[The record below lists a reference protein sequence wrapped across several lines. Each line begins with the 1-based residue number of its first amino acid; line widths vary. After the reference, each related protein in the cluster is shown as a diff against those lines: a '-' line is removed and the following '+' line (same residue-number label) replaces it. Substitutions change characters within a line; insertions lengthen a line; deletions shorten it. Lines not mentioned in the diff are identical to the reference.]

1 MGRILHLGRDTCL
14 WFLKGSRL
22 IRPRLF
28 CASVTKN
35 NGTSSNSS
43 INSNNSSIRDCD
55 AYREL
60 EKLDFMTAAKI
71 LFTTP
76 PKKKKFGLDFHLV
89 QLFFACMP
97 SLAVYLVAQYARY
110 EIRRM
115 EALDLN
121 GILEKK
127 NSTCGVCSWKGIMR
141 SQQEFASYMKV
152 VGTQI
157 RFGRIIGTKQELE
170 LKKKQEEEEKA
181 NELELVAGEEREVPS
196 DPELLK
202 VKVRLDALEEVVK
215 EIAVE
220 SKKQSGANLTKDS
233 QEVDKKEQLADIVS
247 RFQNKS
253 EGNTAT
259 DDNSS
264 GLKSRESAP
273 ILSQQQANGSSA
285 AINSLQGDQ
294 KKGGGGAKDEGAS
307 KDF

>member
-115 EALDLN
+115 EA
-121 GILEKK
+121 
-127 NSTCGVCSWKGIMR
+127 
-141 SQQEFASYMKV
+141 
-152 VGTQI
+152 
-157 RFGRIIGTKQELE
+157 ELE